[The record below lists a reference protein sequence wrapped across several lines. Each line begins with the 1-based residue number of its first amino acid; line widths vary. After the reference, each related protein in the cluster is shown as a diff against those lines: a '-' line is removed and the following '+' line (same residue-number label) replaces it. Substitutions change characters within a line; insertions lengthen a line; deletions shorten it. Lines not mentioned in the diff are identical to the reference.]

1 MDILRV
7 YLDNMFNSLPN
18 NHKVRDAK
26 EELYSMME
34 DKYNQLLKEGKTDN
48 EAVGQVINE
57 FGNLNELADTLGIR
71 SEMDG
76 QSDVRHIDT
85 EEVTRII
92 GDYKKSAPAIGLGVL
107 LIFIGVSFLISM
119 LAMYELD
126 VFALSE
132 DTSSIIGVIGL
143 LLLIGLAVYNF
154 IIYGMKIDKYESL
167 ETNVVQLSYQD
178 KEMIKDFKEELK
190 FPKKIALSVLAYI
203 VCSVPL
209 ILTAV
214 ITKEHDGYVLLS
226 VVFMLLMIG
235 IATYSL
241 VKNGM
246 LYSIYDQLLQ
256 EGDYTPEKKM
266 AKKKSDKYI
275 SAFWMIVVAAYLGY
289 SFITRDW
296 ARSWIIFPV
305 AGVLTGVFTVLL
317 EKN

>member
-1 MDILRV
+1 MDTLRV

-57 FGNLNELADTLGIR
+57 FGNLDELADSLGIR
-71 SEMDG
+71 SEMDVK
-76 QSDVRHIDT
+76 SDIRFIET
-85 EEVTRII
+85 EEVTRIL
-92 GDYKKSAPAIGLGVL
+92 DDHKKSAPAIGFGVL

-126 VFALSE
+126 IFALSE
-132 DTSSIIGVIGL
+132 DTSAIIGVVGL
-143 LLLIGLAVYNF
+143 LIFIGIAVYNF
-154 IIYGMKIDKYESL
+154 IIHGMKLDKYETL

-178 KEMIKDFKEELK
+178 KQMIREIKEDQK
-190 FPKKIALSVLAYI
+190 FPKKIALSVLIYI
-203 VCSVPL
+203 ISPVPL

-214 ITKEHDGYVLLS
+214 VTKEHDGYVLLS

-235 IATYSL
+235 VATYNL
-241 VKNGM
+241 VKNGI
-246 LYSIYDQLLQ
+246 LYSLCDQLLQ
-256 EGDYTPEKKM
+256 EGDYTPEKKI

-275 SAFWMIVVAAYLGY
+275 SAFWMLVVAVYLGY

-296 ARSWIIFPV
+296 GRSWVIFPV
-305 AGVLTGVFTVLL
+305 AGVLTGIFTVLL